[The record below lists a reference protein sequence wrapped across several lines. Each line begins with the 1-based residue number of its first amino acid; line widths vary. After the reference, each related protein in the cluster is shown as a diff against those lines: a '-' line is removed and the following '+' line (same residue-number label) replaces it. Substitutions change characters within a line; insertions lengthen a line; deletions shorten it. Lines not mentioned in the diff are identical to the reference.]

1 MRAKQHLD
9 NQERKK
15 LTTIEVI
22 SDELFNKSAVLD
34 IEAKL
39 IEYMSS
45 DQKYTLLNGNRGII
59 GHNYYDKERYT
70 SLFRTIWEEL
80 KKREIVGN
88 DLRVLENSDLFKYT
102 PYKTL
107 TDEQYETVFLM
118 VSDVLKNMMNNQD
131 VSFVINGEAGT
142 GKTVLAMYLLKLMT
156 DNKLI
161 EFVTD
166 FDEEQMYIYSQLKEK
181 LASFKFALVVP
192 QASLRSTLRAV
203 VGKVANLKKNMV
215 IGPSDVVKKE
225 YDLLIVDEAHRLK
238 QRKNIIN
245 MGAFDK
251 TNNKLGLDNNGTE
264 LDWIMKSSK
273 YQIFFYDAQQ
283 SIRPLRLVKLENL
296 SKPLRYSQIQ
306 EIDRIS
312 Y

>member
-1 MRAKQHLD
+1 MEK
-9 NQERKK
+9 
-15 LTTIEVI
+15 
-22 SDELFNKSAVLD
+22 
-34 IEAKL
+34 
-39 IEYMSS
+39 
-45 DQKYTLLNGNRGII
+45 
-59 GHNYYDKERYT
+59 
-70 SLFRTIWEEL
+70 L

-166 FDEEQMYIYSQLKEK
+166 IDEEQMYIYSQLKEK